1 MVAVQIGASEELV
14 QRPSP
19 VSNGIAI
26 PYPRGSD
33 GTRRI
38 QMRTALIAGIALSI
52 ATSPTAAKDKFACR
66 SDLTIVD
73 NMKIGLFL
81 GNLLTDMT
89 GLLESEINNKGN
101 RYIIEF
107 LVNGSAEYQKQSDE
121 CWRIMDTQNQRA
133 THSQQNEVDKLIIAN
148 RRWHPPHPG

>member
-52 ATSPTAAKDKFACR
+52 ATSPTAAKDKFGNSGTPYSINLTSSPRR
-66 SDLTIVD
+66 SGGLTAAAV
-73 NMKIGLFL
+73 
-81 GNLLTDMT
+81 
-89 GLLESEINNKGN
+89 
-101 RYIIEF
+101 
-107 LVNGSAEYQKQSDE
+107 LVE
-121 CWRIMDTQNQRA
+121 
-133 THSQQNEVDKLIIAN
+133 
-148 RRWHPPHPG
+148 